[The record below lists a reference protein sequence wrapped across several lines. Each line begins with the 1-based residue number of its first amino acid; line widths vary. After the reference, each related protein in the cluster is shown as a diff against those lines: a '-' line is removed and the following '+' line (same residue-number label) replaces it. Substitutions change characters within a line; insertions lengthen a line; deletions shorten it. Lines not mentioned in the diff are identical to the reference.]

1 MKAVAPI
8 LLVLALLASLP
19 AQYLATP
26 ELSGVGLPYFN
37 AEVFPTFSEDGQER
51 VVRMYVQ
58 MINDDITFL
67 QRDSIYQGEVQIDV
81 FLTSSDKKFTFNRSV
96 TRKVE
101 ATKFAQTNSR
111 EISNVFLTEIPVQ
124 PGEYQAVVTVTD
136 KNSGKQVNRKIIFN
150 VPDFSDYPFMIS
162 DILVFTDYET
172 DSLGRIVSF
181 QPNLTGNFDRQSPY
195 VFLYFNTFSKDT
207 TDSLIIGYVVRDPN
221 GMIGIRNQYQVSP
234 KGGVFRKHFIR
245 LPRDQFDKSNYAVEV
260 IAQQGEKQF
269 ALKKHFSFYWT
280 VSPYSPKDLDLAL
293 EQLRYIARED
303 SIRYF
308 RNKSFE
314 EKQAFFQ
321 RFWKRMDPNPET
333 EKNELMDEY
342 YRRVNYANRYFTSPG
357 EAGWKS
363 DRGRIFIKFGQP
375 DDVERHPFEI
385 NSQPFEIW
393 RYYSLRKTFLFID
406 RTGFGDYYL
415 HPDYWNQEF
424 N

>member
-1 MKAVAPI
+1 MKTVASVF
-8 LLVLALLASLP
+8 LVLLFLVSLP

-37 AEVFPTFSEDGQER
+37 AEVFPTFSKDGQTR
-51 VVRMYVQ
+51 LVRLYVQ

-67 QRDSIYQGEVQIDV
+67 QRDSLYEGEVQIDV
-81 FLTSSDKKFTFNRSV
+81 FLTSSDKSFSFNRSI
-96 TRKVE
+96 TRRVE
-101 ATKFAQTNSR
+101 AARFAQTNSR
-111 EISNVFLTEIPVQ
+111 EISNVFQTEIPVQ
-124 PGEYQAVVTVTD
+124 PGQYEAVVTVTD

-162 DILVFTDYET
+162 DVLVFMDYET

-181 QPNLTGNFDRQSPY
+181 QPNLTGNFARQSPF
-195 VFLYFNTFSKDT
+195 VFLYFNTFTEDT
-207 TDSLIIGYVVRDPN
+207 RDSLIIGYLVQGPN
-221 GMIGIRNQYQVSP
+221 GMTGIRNQYQVSRWD
-234 KGGVFRKHFIR
+234 GAFQKHFIR
-245 LPRDQFDKSNYAVEV
+245 LPREQLDKSNYAIEV
-260 IAQQGEKQF
+260 VAQQGGKQF
-269 ALKKHFSFYWT
+269 RLKKHVSFFWT
-280 VSPYSPKDLDLAL
+280 ISPYSPKDLDLAL
-293 EQLRYIARED
+293 EQLRYIASDD

-308 RNKSFE
+308 RKRSFE
-314 EKQAFFQ
+314 EKQAFFR